1 MYISRERWKRKEKNA
16 RYVFRVRMR
25 DVSVRK
31 ISRRRDIWEENCVK
45 GEEEEHRIETARS
58 LLFVG
63 IRLRKLHLLRG
74 GKDQGGNKVAGRSAG
89 RIRGNPCRT
98 KFAIERSS
106 RWRFMSCRDRLLV
119 TPWIVD
125 GYPCGKPHTLATIPE
140 QQWAVEVE
148 IEKLF
153 CVIRDCVS
161 DSRDRCFVLLS
172 KRTEIQ
178 EFRKSF
184 ESQNHSNFVQTWE
197 IANSESR
204 SFESRQLEMALNPTN
219 SSYLCNN
226 DT

>member
-153 CVIRDCVS
+153 CVIRESRLCLGFAGS
-161 DSRDRCFVLLS
+161 MLRSSLQTNGDSRISQIVWKS
-172 KRTEIQ
+172 
-178 EFRKSF
+178 KSF
-184 ESQNHSNFVQTWE
+184 KFRSNVR
-197 IANSESR
+197 N
-204 SFESRQLEMALNPTN
+204 
-219 SSYLCNN
+219 C
-226 DT
+226 

>member
-1 MYISRERWKRKEKNA
+1 MRDTKIRQSWWECIFREKDEKGRK
-16 RYVFRVRMR
+16 RMR
-25 DVSVRK
+25 DTFFACACATWVFVKSRK
-31 ISRRRDIWEENCVK
+31 EGIFGKKIVK
-45 GEEEEHRIETARS
+45 GKEEHRIETARS

-140 QQWAVEVE
+140 QQWTVEVE

-153 CVIRDCVS
+153 CVIRESRLCLGFAGS
-161 DSRDRCFVLLS
+161 MLRSSLQTNGDSRISQIVWKS
-172 KRTEIQ
+172 
-178 EFRKSF
+178 KSF
-184 ESQNHSNFVQTWE
+184 KFRSNVR
-197 IANSESR
+197 N
-204 SFESRQLEMALNPTN
+204 
-219 SSYLCNN
+219 C
-226 DT
+226 